1 MSNKVTIP
9 NNHQPKL
16 AETQQ
21 VNESVNNAVDLNK
34 SVNDSISLLSTVELT
49 QNISTGNS
57 IWDTV
62 TSANSTKVVQK

>member
-1 MSNKVTIP
+1 MSNELTIP
-9 NNHQPKL
+9 NDHQPKL
-16 AETQQ
+16 TEIQQ

-34 SVNDSISLLSTVELT
+34 SVNDSVSLLSTVAFT

-62 TSANSTKVVQK
+62 TSATKMTED